1 MISID
6 TDALIQ
12 AAQAARSAASQLQ
25 TASELLNRITT
36 HDDWGCRERVTIN
49 EYIQSSR
56 NMMNHLEISVMSFMD
71 IITQVARE
79 FVEAECGISDMFE
92 GVESLLGNILSTGA
106 GTVSASPDIYSGV
119 RLAKNITDGAYPGQT
134 YPHVPDDIN
143 VVKFSDIANGIDCM
157 K

>member
-6 TDALIQ
+6 TDALVQ
-12 AAQAARSAASQLQ
+12 AAQAARSAAAQLQ

-36 HDDWGCRERVTIN
+36 HDDWGCRERLIIN

-56 NMMNHLEISVMSFMD
+56 NMLNHLEFSAMSFTD
-71 IITQVARE
+71 IITQVAQG

-92 GVESLLGNILSTGA
+92 GVESLLGNILSISA
-106 GTVSASPDIYSGV
+106 GVENASPDIYSGTELKKV
-119 RLAKNITDGAYPGQT
+119 ITDET
-134 YPHVPDDIN
+134 YPDRNCFHVPNDIS
-143 VVKFSDIANGIDCM
+143 VTKFSDILNGIESM